1 MWVLEEKTTLQ
12 TSTPFVP
19 STAVHCPETSGLDG
33 SLFDAKSHS
42 SLEMSSITEQQS
54 HEESVTELSSEQDV
68 DKPFNIGFIQTSE
81 DNIELSGICPQSHT
95 SIEETETHVSSPDNK
110 PTSSTSTE
118 NVTECDSYETETHDS
133 SPDNKPTSST
143 STENVTKCDSHET
156 ETRDSSTETENVT
169 NVTKHNSELGST
181 TNLPTNNNKSIYI
194 DVNTTKPKL
203 PKPKRKRLTRV
214 SYYCLI

>member
-95 SIEETETHVSSPDNK
+95 SIEETETHVSS
-110 PTSSTSTE
+110 TE
-118 NVTECDSYETETHDS
+118 NVTECDSNETETHDS
-133 SPDNKPTSST
+133 SPDNKPMSNT
-143 STENVTKCDSHET
+143 STENVTECDSHET